1 MKASITTTISAALAL
16 AVTLALGAAPAH
28 AENGLGVGVQAMLT
42 GPGNP
47 GLVAGGVSG
56 ASLTYDAGA
65 FHVDGIFSLSAGD
78 NTRFGIGGQFWYV
91 LHGGGI
97 ADLSIGGGLGVA
109 DDGDDDTD
117 FHLNGGLKI
126 RLFLVSN
133 VALSTVFGLGF
144 IFDDDDDD
152 DDIVVGGQS
161 VGSMGITYFF

>member
-1 MKASITTTISAALAL
+1 MKTRITTISAALVLGL
-16 AVTLALGAAPAH
+16 AFWASPAH
-28 AENGLGVGVQAMLT
+28 AENGLGVGVQSMLT

-47 GLVAGGVSG
+47 GLIAGSVSG
-56 ASLTYDAGA
+56 ASITYDAGI
-65 FHVDGIFSLSAGD
+65 FHVDGIFGLSAGG
-78 NTRFGIGGQFWYV
+78 NTRFGLGGQFWYV

-97 ADLSIGGGLGVA
+97 ADLSIGGGIGVA

-117 FHLNGGLKI
+117 FHMNGGLKI

-144 IFDDDDDD
+144 IFDDDDIDD
-152 DDIVVGGQS
+152 EEDIVIGGQS